1 MNRAAVIVTF
11 VLAGLISASV
21 FLVIRASDDRPPAL
35 NAELPRDQQQEQ
47 QEQEQQSEPEPDPA
61 PEDEADEAESADDS
75 EPSTTSEQGEQEQ
88 DTPTDDAD
96 DPAPAAAPAPV
107 DVLIRALEIERPPI
121 PAQEPA
127 PAPPVIHTI
136 QRGET
141 LTHIAARYQIKVS
154 QLAEANDLDRTTLLR
169 VGRELLI
176 PITQPAPQLAPEPVP
191 EPVEVPP
198 AITDNGIIYGTIRNH
213 ERNVVDSAVVAA
225 AQTHATVHFVEACI
239 DGVRRTYVMGLPLP
253 DGPTRIY
260 WRIDN
265 GPLNSDRWIAA
276 AGLLESTRWYPMLD
290 EGSEAHTLW
299 LRLADVDLT
308 FTLEHPLPDEIAH
321 NFDICTR

>member
-1 MNRAAVIVTF
+1 MNRAAVIVTLA
-11 VLAGLISASV
+11 LAGLISASA
-21 FLVIRASDDRPPAL
+21 FLVIRASDDRPPQL
-35 NAELPRDQQQEQ
+35 NPELPRQEQEQ

-61 PEDEADEAESADDS
+61 PEAEADQAEPADDS
-75 EPSTTSEQGEQEQ
+75 EPPTTSEQDQQEQ
-88 DTPTDDAD
+88 DTPAGDED
-96 DPAPAAAPAPV
+96 DPPPAAAPEPV
-107 DVLIRALEIERPPI
+107 DLLIRALEIERRPI

-136 QRGET
+136 QPGET

-154 QLAEANDLDRTTLLR
+154 QLAEANDLERTTLLR

-176 PITQPAPQLAPEPVP
+176 PITQPAPQPAPEPAP

-198 AITDNGIIYGTIRNH
+198 SVTANGIVYGTIRDH
-213 ERNVVDSAVVAA
+213 EHNVVNSAVVAPS
-225 AQTHATVHFVEACI
+225 QTDATVQFVEACV
-239 DGVRRTYVMGLPLP
+239 DNARRTYILGLQLP

-290 EGSEAHTLW
+290 EHNEARTLW
-299 LRLADVDLT
+299 LRVADMDLA
-308 FTLEHPLPDEIAH
+308 FTIEHPLPGEITH